1 MSEVWKRCS
10 TCKKEIAFKSTYYLC
25 SVSTCTRKRTGFT
38 FCSVE
43 CWEEHLPLMRHRE
56 AWAVE
61 EQAPS
66 KAEWEKERAEE
77 GRGEKPIE
85 KAPPPKPAQAQPS
98 VAVRRHVLSTKEP
111 PLPASAKEVLVIA
124 SRLKNYV
131 KEVHGMNTSDGVME
145 PLSAELRRI
154 VNRAARN
161 AAEDGRKTV
170 LERDFEFLLRG

>member
-10 TCKKEIAFKSTYYLC
+10 TCKKEIAFRATYYVC

-43 CWEEHLPLMRHRE
+43 CWEEHLPMMRHRE
-56 AWAVE
+56 AGAVE

-66 KAEWEKERAEE
+66 KAEWERQRAEE
-77 GRGEKPIE
+77 DGGSSPPDK
-85 KAPPPKPAQAQPS
+85 PPPRRAEPAAS
-98 VAVRRHVLSTKEP
+98 VAVRRRVVGIKEP
-111 PLPASAKEVLVIA
+111 PVPEGAREVLVIA
-124 SRLKNYV
+124 SRLKNYI
-131 KEVHGMNTSDGVME
+131 KEVHGMSTSDGVME
-145 PLSAELRRI
+145 PLSAEVRRI
-154 VNRAARN
+154 ANRAARN

>member
-1 MSEVWKRCS
+1 MSEPWKRCS
-10 TCKKEIAFKSTYYLC
+10 TCKKDIPFRATYYQC

-66 KAEWEKERAEE
+66 KEEWARQRAEE
-77 GRGEKPIE
+77 EGTGAEQ
-85 KAPPPKPAQAQPS
+85 KPASAPARS
-98 VAVRRHVLSTKEP
+98 SEPVKRRVIATKEP
-111 PLPASAKEVLVIA
+111 PLPQGPREVLVIA
-124 SRLKNYV
+124 SRLKSYI
-131 KEVHGMNTSDGVME
+131 KEVHGMNTSDGVLE

-154 VNRAARN
+154 ANRAARN

-170 LERDFEFLLRG
+170 LERDFDFLLRG

>member
-1 MSEVWKRCS
+1 MSEPWKRCS
-10 TCKKEIAFKSTYYLC
+10 TCKKEIPFRATYYVC

-43 CWEEHLPLMRHRE
+43 CWEEHLPMMRHRE

-66 KAEWEKERAEE
+66 KDEWARMRAEE
-77 GRGEKPIE
+77 EGGAAPEKP
-85 KAPPPKPAQAQPS
+85 APAPMRSSDPVK
-98 VAVRRHVLSTKEP
+98 RRVIGTKEP
-111 PLPASAKEVLVIA
+111 PLPQGPHEVLVIA
-124 SRLKNYV
+124 SRLKNYI
-131 KEVHGMNTSDGVME
+131 KEVHGMNTSDSVME

-154 VNRAARN
+154 ANRAARN

-170 LERDFEFLLRG
+170 LERDFDFLLRG